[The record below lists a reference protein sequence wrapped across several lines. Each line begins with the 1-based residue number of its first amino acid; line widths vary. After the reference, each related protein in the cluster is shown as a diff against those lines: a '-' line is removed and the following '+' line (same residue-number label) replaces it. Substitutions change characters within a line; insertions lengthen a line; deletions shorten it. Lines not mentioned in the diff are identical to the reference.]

1 MSELGRRSHRGR
13 SLLRAACSVLVI
25 CATSAT
31 AVQENIHLETF
42 DEAWRIIAETHW
54 DPEFMGVDWEA
65 VRQELRPRAAEAAS
79 VVDLRGVIREML
91 SRLGQSHFA
100 LWPGD
105 AIGNIRANDGDMAG
119 DRGGDPGFEV
129 VLVGDQFVVS
139 VVDPKGPAAEV
150 GVATGWM
157 LQRAGSYEIGNGA
170 VLKLEDVDE
179 HMLRVEAQL
188 AMRRRLSGSP
198 GSTIRFGFLDENDKS
213 RLVEIEV
220 ARPAG
225 ELSQFGNL
233 PPIFAALE
241 SEVLQSDSNIDIGV
255 ITFNI
260 WLPVISRL
268 FDEAIDQMR
277 DADGIVLDLRGNP
290 GGLGGMV
297 MGIGGHFVDENV
309 SLGTM
314 RTREST
320 LQFITNPRR
329 IDTSGSLVEPYAGP
343 LAILMDNTSASTSE
357 VFAGGLQAIGRA
369 RIFGQRSMGAVL
381 PSLMDEL
388 PNGDVLQHAFA
399 DFVISETGVRLEGR
413 GVIPDE
419 VVDVTRS
426 DLLDGYDLVL
436 EAAIEWIEKYR

>member
-1 MSELGRRSHRGR
+1 MSKLGRRLHRGR

-170 VLKLEDVDE
+170 VLKLEDVDK

-277 DADGIVLDLRGNP
+277 HADGIVLDLRGNP

-297 MGIGGHFVDENV
+297 MGIGGHFVDKNV

>member
-1 MSELGRRSHRGR
+1 MSKLGRRSHRGR

-297 MGIGGHFVDENV
+297 MGIGGHFVDENL

-314 RTREST
+314 RTRESS

>member
-329 IDTSGSLVEPYAGP
+329 IDTYGSLVEPYAGP

>member
-1 MSELGRRSHRGR
+1 M
-13 SLLRAACSVLVI
+13 LVI
-25 CATSAT
+25 CATGAT

-105 AIGNIRANDGDMAG
+105 AVGNIRANDGDMAG

-198 GSTIRFGFLDENDKS
+198 GSTIRFGFLDESDKS

-233 PPIFAALE
+233 PPTFAALE
-241 SEVLQSDSNIDIGV
+241 SEVLQSDSNIEVGV

-277 DADGIVLDLRGNP
+277 HADGIVLDLRGNP

-297 MGIGGHFVDENV
+297 MGIGGHFVDENL

-314 RTREST
+314 RTRESS

-381 PSLMDEL
+381 PSLIDEL

>member
-1 MSELGRRSHRGR
+1 MSKLGRRLHRGR
-13 SLLRAACSVLVI
+13 SLLRVACSVLVI

-170 VLKLEDVDE
+170 VL
-179 HMLRVEAQL
+179 
-188 AMRRRLSGSP
+188 
-198 GSTIRFGFLDENDKS
+198 
-213 RLVEIEV
+213 
-220 ARPAG
+220 
-225 ELSQFGNL
+225 
-233 PPIFAALE
+233 
-241 SEVLQSDSNIDIGV
+241 
-255 ITFNI
+255 
-260 WLPVISRL
+260 
-268 FDEAIDQMR
+268 
-277 DADGIVLDLRGNP
+277 
-290 GGLGGMV
+290 
-297 MGIGGHFVDENV
+297 
-309 SLGTM
+309 
-314 RTREST
+314 
-320 LQFITNPRR
+320 
-329 IDTSGSLVEPYAGP
+329 
-343 LAILMDNTSASTSE
+343 
-357 VFAGGLQAIGRA
+357 
-369 RIFGQRSMGAVL
+369 
-381 PSLMDEL
+381 
-388 PNGDVLQHAFA
+388 
-399 DFVISETGVRLEGR
+399 
-413 GVIPDE
+413 
-419 VVDVTRS
+419 
-426 DLLDGYDLVL
+426 
-436 EAAIEWIEKYR
+436 